1 MQNPNEGASMRNLA
15 DQFIN
20 LANTLAKDGD
30 RGTVG
35 MAIRYA
41 AARYNAFEASLSA
54 YDLRDDKDKILAMF
68 SDDYK
73 KMLLENIDDHIQRAA
88 GK

>member
-1 MQNPNEGASMRNLA
+1 MQNPNQDVSLRSVA
-15 DQFIN
+15 DQFIA
-20 LANTLAKDGD
+20 LANELAKDGD

-41 AARYNAFEASLSA
+41 AARYNAFEASMSS
-54 YDLRDDKDKILAMF
+54 YDLIRDKEKILDMF

-73 KMLLENIDDHIQRAA
+73 KMLLENIDDHINRPA